1 MRVQII
7 QLMILLSPL
16 SALTQ
21 TIYNN
26 FTQALV
32 SDTSSI

>member
-1 MRVQII
+1 MRVQVI
-7 QLMILLSPL
+7 QLTILLSPL
-16 SALTQ
+16 SALIQ
-21 TIYNN
+21 TVYNN